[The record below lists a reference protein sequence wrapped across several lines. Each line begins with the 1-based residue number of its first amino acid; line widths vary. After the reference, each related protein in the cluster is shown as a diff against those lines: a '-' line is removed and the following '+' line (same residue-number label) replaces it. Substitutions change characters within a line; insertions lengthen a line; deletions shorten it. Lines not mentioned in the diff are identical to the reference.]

1 MSLKLALFVEG
12 LEMPEETLGIDNEKI
27 ERAAYRA
34 INFTADRARTDSA
47 DLIRKQINFPA
58 SYLNPS
64 KGRLVVTS
72 RAGPGDLQAMITGRH
87 RATSLAR
94 FVVGNPT
101 PRKMGVNVAVKPGK
115 TVEMANAFVME
126 LRGGGGIDTAKNLG
140 LAVRVEKGKAPD
152 KAYKPVRI
160 ADGLFLL
167 YGPSVDQVFRT
178 VREDVSPDAEKA
190 LQAEFTR
197 LLGVEL
203 Q

>member
-1 MSLKLALFVEG
+1 MALKLAMFVEG
-12 LEMPEETLGIDNEKI
+12 LDLPEETLGLDNEKI

-47 DLIRKQINFPA
+47 DEIRKQVNFPA

-64 KGRLVVTS
+64 QGRLTVTHK
-72 RAGPGDLQAMITGRH
+72 AGPGDLQAMITGRH

-94 FVVGNPT
+94 FVTSGT
-101 PRKMGVNVAVKPGK
+101 PGKMGVNVAVHRGQTK
-115 TVEMANAFVME
+115 EMKNAFLMT
-126 LRGGGGIDTAKNLG
+126 LRSGTNIDTNRNLG
-140 LAVRVEKGKAPD
+140 LAVRVEKGQTPD
-152 KAYKPVRI
+152 RAYKPVRI

-178 VREDVSPDAEKA
+178 VREVVSPDAEKT
-190 LQAEFTR
+190 LQAEFNR

-203 Q
+203 R